1 MTQTSTGTPST
12 TPSETDADG
21 AATTAGPKGQDGTAT
36 TAAGTG
42 ANAARDS
49 AMADHPAGG
58 ASSRLAEH
66 WIGGHAVTA
75 AGDRTVDRRDPRDG
89 SPGAV
94 VVVGTPQEVER
105 AVSAAWEARG
115 AWRRT
120 APAERAAALRAAAAA
135 VAAAAPELGRSLTA
149 STGRLLRQSI
159 ESAQVAASLLE
170 EAATTGLGATGR
182 TLAGA
187 PSAVDVVRREPH
199 GVVAVVTP
207 WNDPFPAAAGLL
219 AAALVTGNTV
229 VHKPSERSAVPGWQ
243 MARLIAE
250 ALPAGVLNVV
260 NGDGET
266 GAALV
271 ADERVAL
278 VAQVG
283 SSATGRRIATAV
295 GARGGR
301 VLLENGGKDPVL
313 VDRGVSP
320 RWAAEQ
326 IATGAFTNSGQLCTS
341 VERVYVHEDVADD
354 VVAEL
359 VRIAEDLR
367 VGDPADDGSGLGPM
381 VDGEQLAVVD
391 RHVQEAVSAGARC
404 LAGGRPLARDGA
416 WYPPTV
422 LDGCPDDVELM
433 TEETFGPVAA
443 VRRVGSFDEGLAL
456 AGSGRYGLAATVL
469 TPDLGRALRAADELE
484 VGTVKINAVFGGA
497 PGGSAD
503 PRRDSGAGAGYGP
516 DLLTAMTV
524 LKAVHLEPA
533 PAVGTD

>member
-1 MTQTSTGTPST
+1 M
-12 TPSETDADG
+12 
-21 AATTAGPKGQDGTAT
+21 AA
-36 TAAGTG
+36 
-42 ANAARDS
+42 
-49 AMADHPAGG
+49 HPAGG
-58 ASSRLAEH
+58 APARLAEH
-66 WIGGHAVTA
+66 WIAGGAVPA
-75 AGDRTVDRRDPRDG
+75 SGERTVERRDPRDG

-94 VVVGTPQEVER
+94 VVVGTAGEVDR
-105 AVSAAWEARG
+105 AVAAAWEARA
-115 AWRRT
+115 AWRRA
-120 APAERAAALRAAAAA
+120 APAERATALRTAAAA
-135 VAAAAPELGRSLTA
+135 VAKAAPDLGRSLTA
-149 STGRLLRQSI
+149 STGRLERQAV
-159 ESAQVAASLLE
+159 ESAEVAASLLQ

-199 GVVAVVTP
+199 GVVAVLTP

-219 AAALVTGNTV
+219 AAALITGNTV

-243 MARLIAE
+243 MARIIAE
-250 ALPAGVLNVV
+250 ALPPGVLNVV

-301 VLLENGGKDPVL
+301 VLLENGGKDPIL
-313 VDRGVSP
+313 VDRGVDP

-341 VERVYVHEDVADD
+341 VERVYVHEEVADA

-359 VRIAEDLR
+359 VRIATGMR
-367 VGDPADDGSGLGPM
+367 VDDPSDDGSDLGPM
-381 VDGEQLAVVD
+381 VDDAQLEVVD
-391 RHVQEAVSAGARC
+391 RHVREAVAAGARR
-404 LAGGRPLARDGA
+404 LAGGEPLGRDGA

-433 TEETFGPVAA
+433 VEETFGPVAA

-456 AGSGRYGLAATVL
+456 AGAGRYGLAATVL
-469 TPDLGRALRAADELE
+469 TPHMGHALRAADELE

-516 DLLTAMTV
+516 DLLAAMTV
-524 LKAVHLEPA
+524 LKAVHLEAA
-533 PAVGTD
+533 PQPGAA